1 LLSNFTIKFSIDEKK
16 ILNFKDLKIY
26 LKKMNKKNET
36 KRIKVEVLMKHI
48 RTMLIEP
55 KRHTI
60 KVKKLISF
68 SLKSLKKY
76 NFSLIE
82 N

>member
-1 LLSNFTIKFSIDEKK
+1 MKK
-16 ILNFKDLKIY
+16 KLLNFKNLFKE
-26 LKKMNKKNET
+26 NEQKKNET

-60 KVKKLISF
+60 KVKKI
-68 SLKSLKKY
+68 
-76 NFSLIE
+76 N
-82 N
+82 